1 MIPQEDAEFSTLII
15 DKHATPSI
23 WNDWPNP
30 EEPENRF
37 KFTGVEIRFSQDI
50 TIIDRSTY
58 SFLEWLGDVGGL
70 YDGLRIFISFILSP
84 ISVFALK
91 TELFVSIFRINKLYP
106 GI

>member
-1 MIPQEDAEFSTLII
+1 MIQEDEAEFKTLLIE
-15 DKHATPSI
+15 KHATPSV
-23 WNDWPNP
+23 WKDWPSE

-50 TIIDRSTY
+50 TIIERSTY

-91 TELFVSIFRINKLYP
+91 SEIFVSIFRINKLYP